1 MSKKEKV
8 DPRVVRTKRMLT
20 DALIALIEEQGFE
33 KVTVQAITK
42 KAMLNRATFYLH
54 FTDKYDL
61 LEQSTDDMIVEL
73 KEAMKT
79 SFIASKGTYAA
90 ETPNESFIQLFTQI
104 GAYDYIYRVL
114 LSESTMPHFRDKL
127 TTVLSEFIADGMTVM
142 QPDDNLL
149 TIPREMA
156 IRFYASA
163 FLGVIIWWLKND
175 CPYTAKYMAA
185 QLMKVT
191 IQGPYKQIVIEQKP
205 SL

>member
-20 DALIALIEEQGFE
+20 DALISLIEEQGFE

-61 LEQSTDDMIVEL
+61 LEQSTDDMIDEL

-79 SFIASKGTYAA
+79 SFVASKGAYDT
-90 ETPNESFIQLFTQI
+90 ESPNESFIQLFAQI
-104 GAYDYIYRVL
+104 GTYDYIYRVL

-127 TTVLSEFIADGMTVM
+127 TAVLSEFIADGMTVM
-142 QPDDNLL
+142 QPDDDLL

-175 CPYTAKYMAA
+175 YPYTAKYMAA

-191 IQGPYKQIVIEQKP
+191 IQGPYKQVVIEQKS